1 MARMSRGR
9 GLWGV
14 RVRLVA
20 LAAISAALVA
30 CGAPSTDYVK
40 DPSGTLLL
48 KLPAQWTVF
57 DQTQLYRDQHPDTS
71 FQVAENATTGQWTIG
86 FDGAAKPAVGNLLT
100 LDSSQPSGF
109 VKVRPVQ
116 ASEQESLD
124 TYAGLRNLI
133 FGLDKQKAQTPDL
146 VQMDSSRILHFPGG
160 YRTLEVTFG
169 LRSAAAD
176 PFTRFTQ
183 IAAVDSNVQNLYLLV
198 IGCAASCYDQNQHA
212 IDDVLNSWTLKES

>member
-1 MARMSRGR
+1 MSRGR
-9 GLWGV
+9 GLFGV
-14 RVRLVA
+14 RVRLLA

-30 CGAPSTDYVK
+30 CAAPSTDFVK

-48 KLPAQWTVF
+48 ELPAQWTVF

-71 FQVAENATTGQWTIG
+71 FQVAETATAGQWTIG
-86 FDGAAKPAVGNLLT
+86 FDSASKPTVGNLLT
-100 LDSSQPSGF
+100 LGSPQPTGF

-116 ASEQESLD
+116 ASEQETLA

-146 VQMDSSRILHFPGG
+146 VQMGSSRILHFPGG

-169 LRSAAAD
+169 LRSTADD

-198 IGCAASCYDQNQHA
+198 IGCAASCYDQNHHA